1 MNNRDTHQLWEAYNS
16 QLDET
21 VYHPKNVE
29 RMERQLQDAKLKRDF
44 KRVKELQLVLKHF
57 KKRTVQPKQDRR
69 LMQAGTDG
77 STGDLTDREKIK
89 LAHAAGKMGGKPT
102 GKPVKK
108 VVAEDEYGPSGAP
121 SMNVAE
127 WKLDQW
133 LKSDDWH
140 DPKPNPWDKYV
151 DKVLENLH
159 DEVSG
164 FDDTG
169 EGRTYIAW
177 FGAPR
182 GTKDYEEWTDA
193 SIIVAFYN
201 NQEEYGGDMIN
212 SIGIFVNNDGQ
223 GESFTLPDRQLEELL
238 QVNKK
243 EIDNEIASDEDY
255 EDWDPYGP
263 KGVVDRSDFY

>member
-1 MNNRDTHQLWEAYNS
+1 MNDKDTHQLWEAYNS

-57 KKRTVQPKQDRR
+57 KKRTAKPDQDRR

-77 STGDLTDREKIK
+77 STGDLTRREKIK
-89 LAHAAGKMGGKPT
+89 LAHAAGKLGGKPT
-102 GKPVKK
+102 NKPVKK

-121 SMNVAE
+121 SLNVAE
-127 WKLDQW
+127 WKLEQW
-133 LKSDDWH
+133 LKSDDWY

-151 DKVLENLH
+151 DRVLEDLH
-159 DEVSG
+159 DE
-164 FDDTG
+164 FDLEPE

-177 FGAPR
+177 FGSPK

-193 SIIVAFYN
+193 SIIVAFNN
-201 NQEEYGGDMIN
+201 NQEEYGGDTGN

-223 GESFTLPDRQLEELL
+223 GEAFTLPDRQLEELL

-243 EIDNEIASDEDY
+243 EINKEITDDEDY
-255 EDWDPYGP
+255 KPWDPYGP
-263 KGVVDRSDFY
+263 NGVVDRSDFY